1 MASTN
6 NNIATLVYGKRFS
19 FEDPIR
25 IKLLEATT
33 ASAGEG
39 EQTGWLIFFPLLRKL
54 YNLFA
59 TFPNQF
65 EREYSM

>member
-6 NNIATLVYGKRFS
+6 NNIATLVYGKRFAY
-19 FEDPIR
+19 EDPIR

-33 ASAGEG
+33 ESAGQG

-59 TFPNQF
+59 TFLNQF